1 MSIVFNM
8 YQSRAI
14 FKRGNGE
21 SGNRGIGK
29 SENWGIGELG
39 NRGIGDSLKGGI
51 FTCKRENL

>member
-14 FKRGNGE
+14 FKKGNGE
-21 SGNRGIGK
+21 

-39 NRGIGDSLKGGI
+39 NRGIGESLKGGI